1 MPGTADRA
9 DMARGNIRATVVG
22 FAATAGVFALLF
34 SFAGIDDLLATLG
47 RADLGTVALVLAA
60 TLAWL
65 VAWSLSLNI
74 VLDVLGVDLSYAT
87 SFLVF
92 SGATFAN
99 NVTPFGQAGGE
110 PVAALFVSRA
120 SDTEYETGLAAIA
133 SVDSLNFVP
142 SILLATAGIGYFST
156 RVAFGS
162 RLRVASYA
170 VVGLALA
177 VPILAVLGWRY
188 RYRVER
194 AAVGAVT
201 PVLRVVAR
209 AVPGRGKPT
218 RTAVRSRVE
227 GFFGAIERVG
237 GDRRRLVLALGFSTA
252 GWLCLATSLWLSLA
266 ALDQAVA
273 FPVVLV
279 VVPVGAIAGI
289 TPLPGGLGGVE
300 TVIVA
305 LLAALGVPASVAA
318 AAVVIHRTGTY
329 VLPTVV
335 GGAVAGALGSQ
346 SVPTS

>member
-1 MPGTADRA
+1 MEIDL
-9 DMARGNIRATVVG
+9 RATAVG
-22 FAATAGVFALLF
+22 FA
-34 SFAGIDDLLATLG
+34 LATLVLAG
-47 RADLGTVALVLAA
+47 LLWLVGVGRVTSALWRADPTTLAA
-60 TLAWL
+60 VFGVAVCWLSAWGLAL
-65 VAWSLSLNI
+65 HTVVSGLGSQLSRRL
-74 VLDVLGVDLSYAT
+74 A
-87 SFLVF
+87 VF
-92 SGATFAN
+92 VFAAATFAN

-201 PVLRVVAR
+201 PVLRLVAR
-209 AVPGRGKPT
+209 VLPGRGKPT
-218 RTAVRSRVE
+218 RAAVRSRVE